1 MKDTEIRKL
10 EMLTRVRDFGAAHA
24 SSFPASSLGGQRF
37 AAVGTVVNEL
47 ESHGAT
53 QSSGKGAAQASTSA
67 KRAARTDVREKMVA
81 IRDTAQA
88 LEEALPGVSANFR
101 VPRDN
106 GDQALINSARAF
118 VEAATPIKNEF
129 LQREMPATFLE
140 DLTAAVVGFE
150 SAVNEKN
157 AHTEKRITATAA
169 INAGLERGAK
179 LVRELEP
186 IVRNKF
192 RADAATLAAWESA
205 SRTARPPKKKPSA
218 SKAPQPPSP

>member
-1 MKDTEIRKL
+1 MKDTEIRKF
-10 EMLTRVRDFGAAHA
+10 EMLARVRDFGAAHV
-24 SSFPASSLGGQRF
+24 SSFPAASLGGQKF
-37 AAVGTVVNEL
+37 AAVGAVVGEL
-47 ESHGAT
+47 EAHGTT

-67 KRAARTDVREKMVA
+67 KRAARMDVRGKMVA

-88 LEEALPGVSANFR
+88 LEEAIHGVSGNFR

-118 VEAATPIKNEF
+118 VSAATPIKNEF
-129 LQREMPATFLE
+129 LQREMPATFIE
-140 DLTAAVVGFE
+140 DLTAAVAVFE

-157 AHTEKRITATAA
+157 TNTEKRITATAA
-169 INAGLERGAK
+169 ISASLERGAK
-179 LVRELEP
+179 LVRELDA

-205 SRTARPPKKKPSA
+205 SHITRPSKKRP
-218 SKAPQPPSP
+218 APTTPTPPSPQ